1 MSDDSGEVR
10 PWNLIDGSPRV
21 PRNVA
26 RERFNICRECPE
38 LIKPINVCGQCGCL
52 MKLKTKLADATCPLN
67 KW

>member
-21 PRNVA
+21 TRNVA

-38 LIKPINVCGQCGCL
+38 LIKPINVCGKCGCM
-52 MKLKTKLADATCPLN
+52 MKLKTKLADATCPLG